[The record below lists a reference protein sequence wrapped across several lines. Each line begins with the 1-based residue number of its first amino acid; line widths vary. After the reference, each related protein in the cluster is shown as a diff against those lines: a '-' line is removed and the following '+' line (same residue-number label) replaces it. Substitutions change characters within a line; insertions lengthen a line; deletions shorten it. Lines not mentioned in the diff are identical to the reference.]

1 MCLIVHFTFQFQM
14 HIKYKRKE
22 GISMEYAF
30 CTDMDA
36 IHKLNPT
43 YEGNPYEV
51 YPRQMNVL
59 GRRMQELRLQRLK
72 KQTARLK
79 NNAYIN

>member
-1 MCLIVHFTFQFQM
+1 
-14 HIKYKRKE
+14 
-22 GISMEYAF
+22 MEYKF
-30 CTDMDA
+30 YTDMEA

-51 YPRQMNVL
+51 YPRQINVL
-59 GRRMQELRLQRLK
+59 GRRMQELRRLK

-79 NNAYIN
+79 NNACIS

>member
-1 MCLIVHFTFQFQM
+1 MRLVVHFAFQFQM

-22 GISMEYAF
+22 GISMESF
-30 CTDMDA
+30 CTDMEV
-36 IHKLNPT
+36 IHKLNST
-43 YEGNPYEV
+43 YEGNPYEI

-72 KQTARLK
+72 KQTANLK
-79 NNAYIN
+79 NNYINY

>member
-1 MCLIVHFTFQFQM
+1 
-14 HIKYKRKE
+14 
-22 GISMEYAF
+22 MESFY
-30 CTDMDA
+30 TDMEV

-51 YPRQMNVL
+51 YPRQINVL

-72 KQTARLK
+72 KQTANLK
-79 NNAYIN
+79 SNAYIS

>member
-1 MCLIVHFTFQFQM
+1 MLEFTSFFQM
-14 HIKYKRKE
+14 YIKYRRKE

-30 CTDMDA
+30 CTNMEA

-51 YPRQMNVL
+51 YPRQMSVL
-59 GRRMQELRLQRLK
+59 GRRMQELRLK
-72 KQTARLK
+72 KQTANLK
-79 NNAYIN
+79 RNTYIN

>member
-1 MCLIVHFTFQFQM
+1 
-14 HIKYKRKE
+14 
-22 GISMEYAF
+22 MEYAF

-51 YPRQMNVL
+51 YPRQINVL

-72 KQTARLK
+72 KQTANLK
-79 NNAYIN
+79 RNTYIN

>member
-1 MCLIVHFTFQFQM
+1 MCLVLDLHSFSNAYQI
-14 HIKYKRKE
+14 YKKG

-51 YPRQMNVL
+51 YPRQINVL
-59 GRRMQELRLQRLK
+59 GRRMQELRRLK
-72 KQTARLK
+72 RQTANLK
-79 NNAYIN
+79 RNTYIN

>member
-1 MCLIVHFTFQFQM
+1 MCLILEFTSFFKCISN
-14 HIKYKRKE
+14 IKKG
-22 GISMEYAF
+22 GISMEHTF
-30 CTDMDA
+30 CTDMDV
-36 IHKLNPT
+36 IHKLDST

-72 KQTARLK
+72 KQTANYLK
-79 NNAYIN
+79 SNYIN

>member
-1 MCLIVHFTFQFQM
+1 MFDIRVHKLFQM
-14 HIKYKRKE
+14 HIKYRRKE
-22 GISMEYAF
+22 GISMEHTF

-72 KQTARLK
+72 EANCELK
-79 NNAYIN
+79 E

>member
-1 MCLIVHFTFQFQM
+1 
-14 HIKYKRKE
+14 
-22 GISMEYAF
+22 MEYAF

-59 GRRMQELRLQRLK
+59 GRRMQELRRLK
-72 KQTARLK
+72 RQTANLK
-79 NNAYIN
+79 RNTYIN

>member
-1 MCLIVHFTFQFQM
+1 
-14 HIKYKRKE
+14 
-22 GISMEYAF
+22 MEYAF

-51 YPRQMNVL
+51 YPRQINVL
-59 GRRMQELRLQRLK
+59 GRRMQELRRLK
-72 KQTARLK
+72 RQTANLK
-79 NNAYIN
+79 RNTYIN

>member
-1 MCLIVHFTFQFQM
+1 
-14 HIKYKRKE
+14 
-22 GISMEYAF
+22 MEYAF
-30 CTDMDA
+30 CTDMDT

-72 KQTARLK
+72 KQTANYLK
-79 NNAYIN
+79 SNTYIN

>member
-1 MCLIVHFTFQFQM
+1 
-14 HIKYKRKE
+14 
-22 GISMEYAF
+22 MESF
-30 CTDMDA
+30 CTDMEV

-43 YEGNPYEV
+43 YEGNPYEI
-51 YPRQMNVL
+51 YPRQINVL

-79 NNAYIN
+79 NNACIS

>member
-1 MCLIVHFTFQFQM
+1 
-14 HIKYKRKE
+14 
-22 GISMEYAF
+22 MEYTF

-51 YPRQMNVL
+51 YPRQINVL
-59 GRRMQELRLQRLK
+59 GRRMQELRRLK
-72 KQTARLK
+72 RQTANLK
-79 NNAYIN
+79 RNTYIN

>member
-1 MCLIVHFTFQFQM
+1 MCLMLEFTSFFQM
-14 HIKYKRKE
+14 YIKYRRKE

-30 CTDMDA
+30 CTDMEA

-51 YPRQMNVL
+51 YPRQMSVL
-59 GRRMQELRLQRLK
+59 GRRMQELRLK
-72 KQTARLK
+72 KQAANYLK
-79 NNAYIN
+79 NNVRIS

>member
-1 MCLIVHFTFQFQM
+1 
-14 HIKYKRKE
+14 
-22 GISMEYAF
+22 MEHTF

-59 GRRMQELRLQRLK
+59 GRRMQELRLK
-72 KQTARLK
+72 KQTAKNLK
-79 NNAYIN
+79 NNARIS

>member
-1 MCLIVHFTFQFQM
+1 
-14 HIKYKRKE
+14 
-22 GISMEYAF
+22 MEYTF

-51 YPRQMNVL
+51 YPRQINVL
-59 GRRMQELRLQRLK
+59 GRRTQELRRLK
-72 KQTARLK
+72 RQTANLK
-79 NNAYIN
+79 RNTYIN

>member
-1 MCLIVHFTFQFQM
+1 
-14 HIKYKRKE
+14 
-22 GISMEYAF
+22 MEYTF

-51 YPRQMNVL
+51 YPRQMSVL
-59 GRRMQELRLQRLK
+59 GRRMQELRLK
-72 KQTARLK
+72 KQAANYLK
-79 NNAYIN
+79 NNVRIS

>member
-1 MCLIVHFTFQFQM
+1 MFDLRIHTLFQM
-14 HIKYKRKE
+14 YIKYTRKY
-22 GISMEYAF
+22 GISMEYTF
-30 CTDMDA
+30 YTDTEA

-59 GRRMQELRLQRLK
+59 GRRMQQLRLK
-72 KQTARLK
+72 KQAANYLK
-79 NNAYIN
+79 NNACIS

>member
-1 MCLIVHFTFQFQM
+1 MFDLTLYLFQM
-14 HIKYKRKE
+14 HIKYRRKE

-51 YPRQMNVL
+51 YPRQMSVL
-59 GRRMQELRLQRLK
+59 GRRMQELRLK
-72 KQTARLK
+72 KQAANYLK
-79 NNAYIN
+79 NNVRIS

>member
-1 MCLIVHFTFQFQM
+1 MCLILEFTAFFQM
-14 HIKYKRKE
+14 HIKYRRKE
-22 GISMEYAF
+22 GISMEYTF
-30 CTDMDA
+30 CTDTEA

-59 GRRMQELRLQRLK
+59 GRRMQQLRLK
-72 KQTARLK
+72 KQAANYLK
-79 NNAYIN
+79 NNACIS

>member
-1 MCLIVHFTFQFQM
+1 
-14 HIKYKRKE
+14 
-22 GISMEYAF
+22 MEYAF

-51 YPRQMNVL
+51 YPRQMSVL
-59 GRRMQELRLQRLK
+59 SRRMQELRRLK
-72 KQTARLK
+72 RQTANLK
-79 NNAYIN
+79 RNTYIN

>member
-1 MCLIVHFTFQFQM
+1 
-14 HIKYKRKE
+14 
-22 GISMEYAF
+22 MEYTF

-72 KQTARLK
+72 KQTANYLK
-79 NNAYIN
+79 SNYIN